1 MIAIVYNKLKA
12 SSYTD
17 MVTRLYGKGVAR
29 LGQMALI
36 MFPLG
41 NTISYIVIIP
51 KFVNQLLYDVL
62 HLPLYI
68 DR

>member
-1 MIAIVYNKLKA
+1 MSK
-12 SSYTD
+12 
-17 MVTRLYGKGVAR
+17 

-51 KFVNQLLYDVL
+51 KFVNQLLFDVFDV
-62 HLPLYI
+62 PLYT
-68 DR
+68 DREEEVYSDEGKIKNI